1 MTEPRREPDSLAPV
15 TATVRIALS
24 LFEPDQKRCPEF
36 CYPELVRKLRK
47 GPSKDKKDVNL
58 LDDAEAQKKEVA
70 DLAKRFEEKY
80 GNKKRRRDRMQD
92 LMDMGYGYDE
102 SDSFID
108 NSEAYDELVP
118 ASLSTKFGGFYINSG
133 TLQFRQ
139 ASDNEDDDFQEK
151 KKKPSKKI
159 KEKGDKLKK
168 KKREEEKKSKKA
180 KYGKTGF
187 TALNGTKE
195 KKKKKSQTDIGELLA
210 TFQREK
216 ETQKNKSVP
225 PSVSTS
231 TLKPAST
238 SHSPTVPPLPPTPP
252 QEAEPAP
259 DPLLSSLSE
268 KELLQVANAIDSL
281 SEKDL
286 DSLLNM
292 PPDKP
297 EKSRVAPPTP
307 PEEFKRPPS
316 IPEGLPPLL
325 DKRIKEL
332 TKDAAYRPSFFA
344 LTLVMCCVCVVL
356 WRSIHVLSRD
366 LSSSLRSAV
375 FSHLSSIL
383 PCSKDTLVKWAS
395 RLHLHKQGGR
405 LPEPLQKMKEAVA
418 KAMPEQINKYH
429 IELKVHNEAKY
440 AKMLVDDKEKEHR
453 AGSDEDEEEKSNKK
467 SAGPRKKFQWNE
479 EIRQLLCQLVRLKVE
494 VFESEGN
501 SFLNLEDY
509 LKAFLDVEVKPLWPR
524 GWMQA
529 RTLFKETRRVYPH
542 SVYFSSIDLLVK
554 NLLIYSAQTCTILL
568 HSTLCSSGL
577 HALLPSVPLGSR
589 LFSPLLQDNSLDG
602 DLIHNPPSLD
612 AVSEHL
618 TALTNRSSGIGFDF
632 PTSRSGSSVKNT
644 SLEERR
650 KPCPP
655 APPAS
660 VHSNTQTPPPPP
672 PSARAF
678 SVDKP
683 LVLGPEKKLIASGHN
698 AKPHPEVHQGK
709 IKPQPQHQGTAKG
722 PVMVNPKFQPS
733 VKLYPMSNPQG
744 KGTFT
749 QPTQAGGPKSS
760 APSPLQRPGTP
771 QTKPLKPQV
780 FPLTSPPRAPH
791 NPILAPGFVG
801 KYTAGVGISGQQV
814 YRPSV
819 PRPPAPPASNSGG
832 AGGQNS
838 SSNLNQSP
846 PNLVR
851 AATNGPLK
859 KSPVPPQK
867 LTLVAPQDP
876 GGGGTQGVAKLL
888 TSSMF
893 GVGGNPTT
901 PSNMSQ
907 PAKCGKGPALLTP
920 PASPSLT
927 VLTQAYKPNGGKL
940 AASLGIISPTYAIPL
955 HVISFA
961 AEPKAPASKDAIV
974 TGPAPGTFNH
984 VLPRSKSAALPSQI
998 YGDGG
1003 GEALCQGCGDIR
1015 HAVIVL

>member
-1 MTEPRREPDSLAPV
+1 
-15 TATVRIALS
+15 
-24 LFEPDQKRCPEF
+24 
-36 CYPELVRKLRK
+36 
-47 GPSKDKKDVNL
+47 
-58 LDDAEAQKKEVA
+58 
-70 DLAKRFEEKY
+70 
-80 GNKKRRRDRMQD
+80 
-92 LMDMGYGYDE
+92 
-102 SDSFID
+102 
-108 NSEAYDELVP
+108 
-118 ASLSTKFGGFYINSG
+118 
-133 TLQFRQ
+133 
-139 ASDNEDDDFQEK
+139 
-151 KKKPSKKI
+151 
-159 KEKGDKLKK
+159 
-168 KKREEEKKSKKA
+168 
-180 KYGKTGF
+180 
-187 TALNGTKE
+187 
-195 KKKKKSQTDIGELLA
+195 
-210 TFQREK
+210 
-216 ETQKNKSVP
+216 
-225 PSVSTS
+225 
-231 TLKPAST
+231 
-238 SHSPTVPPLPPTPP
+238 
-252 QEAEPAP
+252 
-259 DPLLSSLSE
+259 
-268 KELLQVANAIDSL
+268 
-281 SEKDL
+281 
-286 DSLLNM
+286 M

-332 TKDAAYRPSFFA
+332 TKAVRSSSSDKKTLFFTQEMNTA
-344 LTLVMCCVCVVL
+344 LLD
-356 WRSIHVLSRD
+356 IHVLSRD

-529 RTLFKETRRVYPH
+529 RTLFKETRRVYPQLPSILAKH
-542 SVYFSSIDLLVK
+542 RTLMPPKVKAKDFSNKPEKKVTS
-554 NLLIYSAQTCTILL
+554 SRSEAQVTSTVPPSTPTKESPVPTPTVSPSQPGTSSL
-568 HSTLCSSGL
+568 STLT
-577 HALLPSVPLGSR
+577 
-589 LFSPLLQDNSLDG
+589 QDNSLDG

-901 PSNMSQ
+901 PSNMS

-984 VLPRSKSAALPSQI
+984 VLPRNLLEGLHSNSGHRPSNLQHSTLSAPVQPSHTEGAHI
-998 YGDGG
+998 HTKGP
-1003 GEALCQGCGDIR
+1003 AAPPPPRKL
-1015 HAVIVL
+1015 